1 MNASPEI
8 ITKNDLLQLQLPT
21 TIDEVINQLEK
32 IITYCE
38 INNNCAGYFA
48 VLYHKVTCKVK
59 DCITNKDFED
69 GIRMERLDVTFA
81 NRYLAAFYAW
91 IAGKPTTQSW
101 KIAFDSVAQNK
112 PLVLQHLLLGMNA
125 HINLDLGIATALVMD
140 GFSIDDIHK
149 DFDTIN
155 SILASMIDNI
165 EACLTKINPLM
176 LLLNLNIYKYDEM
189 LVQFS
194 INTARDGAWM
204 FAKELSLKKANDYE
218 NCIST
223 RDESIQ
229 QLGSS
234 IANPHGFLLKFIVK
248 LIRLFEKKN
257 IAAVI
262 KLLGN

>member
-1 MNASPEI
+1 MNASPDI
-8 ITKNDLLQLQLPT
+8 ITKNDLLQLQLPA
-21 TIDEVINQLEK
+21 TIDEVIIQLEK
-32 IITYCE
+32 IITYCQ
-38 INNNCAGYFA
+38 INNDCAGYFA

-59 DCITNKDFED
+59 DCITDKDFED

-81 NRYLAAFYAW
+81 NGYLYAFYSW
-91 IAGKPTTQSW
+91 IAGKPTSHSW

-140 GFSIDDIHK
+140 GFSLDDIHK

-176 LLLNLNIYKYDEM
+176 RLLNLNIYKYDEM

-194 INTARDGAWM
+194 IATARDGAWV
-204 FAKELSLKKANDYE
+204 FAKELSLKKGNDYE

-223 RDESIQ
+223 RDVSIQ
-229 QLGSS
+229 QIGNS
-234 IANPHGFLLKFIVK
+234 IANPRGFLLRLIVG
-248 LIRLFEKKN
+248 LIRLFEKKSVS
-257 IAAVI
+257 AVMNF
-262 KLLGN
+262 LGA

>member
-8 ITKNDLLQLQLPT
+8 VTKNDLLQLQLPT
-21 TIDEVINQLEK
+21 TIDEVIIQLEK

-38 INNNCAGYFA
+38 IKNTSAGYFA

-59 DCITNKDFED
+59 DCISNKDFED
-69 GIRMERLDVTFA
+69 GVRMERMDVAFA
-81 NRYLAAFYAW
+81 NRYLAAFHSW
-91 IAGKPTTQSW
+91 IAGEPTTHSW
-101 KIAFDSVAQNK
+101 KVAFDSANEHK

-125 HINLDLGIATALVMD
+125 HINLDLGIATALIMD

-194 INTARDGAWM
+194 IATARDGAWM
-204 FAKELSLKKANDYE
+204 FAKELSLKKGNDYE

-223 RDESIQ
+223 RDETIQ

-234 IANPHGFLLKFIVK
+234 IANPHGFMLKLIVK
-248 LIRLFEKKN
+248 IIRLFEKKN